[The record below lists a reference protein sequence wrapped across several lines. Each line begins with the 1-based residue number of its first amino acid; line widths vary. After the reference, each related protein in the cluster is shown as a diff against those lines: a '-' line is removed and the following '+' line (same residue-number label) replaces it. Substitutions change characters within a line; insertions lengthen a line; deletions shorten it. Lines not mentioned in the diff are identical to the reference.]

1 MIARAGADVRW
12 WTWAG
17 YRADWWTSTP
27 LRGCSKSPLASPLW
41 MTFHEVEKLTFSGV
55 QCGPL
60 A

>member
-1 MIARAGADVRW
+1 VIARAGADVRW
-12 WTWAG
+12 RTL
-17 YRADWWTSTP
+17 TP